1 MCAEHFNPWMLPGE
15 TAYSIV
21 DYGGA
26 ELIEAKHP
34 KPERREVQRRSVL
47 VRGVVQ
53 GVGFRPFVYRI
64 ATEEGL
70 AGSIGNDTEGVSI
83 EVEGPSQKIEVFL
96 SRLRAEMPPL
106 ARVDSIAARDLPPI
120 GEKGFRILSSHV
132 TGQVSTG
139 IPADAATCADCL
151 RELFDHKD
159 RRYRYPFL
167 NCTNCGPRFT
177 ITRRIPYDRPQT
189 SMAKFPMCP
198 ACQAEYDDPLNRR
211 FHAQPNACWE
221 CGPHIWLED
230 VEANLKGDGSI
241 GQGFIPAIQG
251 TPAEA
256 TSQAGFVTGHE
267 FTRAETAASNAE
279 ALAPVAAE
287 GARAL
292 KGRDFSRAE
301 DAHEKVGA
309 LAPERNAPINETIDH
324 LLAGDIVAIKGIGG
338 FHLSVDATNV
348 AAVKRLRHRKR
359 RYGKPLAVM
368 VRNIDAARILCELT
382 PEEEA
387 LLQTPAR
394 PIVLARAHESN
405 GIAPEVAPGIPWLG
419 IFLPYAPLQ
428 HLLFADNRITALV
441 MTSANLSEEPI
452 AIDNDEARTR
462 LGNIADAFL
471 MHDREILQRCDD
483 SVTALVDGVPQLIR
497 RARGFV
503 PLGIELPFEVPP
515 LLAVGGHLK
524 SVFTLARGRF
534 AYQSQHLGD
543 LENPAGLDFFQES
556 LAHLMR
562 TFEIEPEMVVRDLHP
577 GYLSSSWANDW
588 AAARGLPVIAVQHH
602 HAHIAACM
610 AEHSLEGPVIGLSL
624 DGTGYG
630 TDGRIWGGEVLIA
643 RLDAFERFAHLEN
656 VPMPGGEAAV
666 REPWRM
672 ACGYLHAAGF
682 SLEEIENLTGA
693 TAIEARVIERM
704 IERNVNA
711 PLTSSCG
718 RLFDAV
724 AAVVLNRREVDYEAQ
739 AAIELEGIAIDEPDT
754 ITGYSLE
761 LVEDRSF
768 VTGHDFMGSPA
779 TGLRRWGGLSRAAN
793 AGEIH
798 GALAPPGNVIRVAS
812 LWIGLLADLR
822 AGESAAYIA
831 ARFHAAIANAFVDAA
846 IRARSATGIS
856 QIALSGGCMHNRRLS
871 RLLRSGLEAKGFDVF
886 QHRQVSPGDG
896 GLSYGQAVVAAAIL
910 RNRREQGPSGP

>member
-1 MCAEHFNPWMLPGE
+1 
-15 TAYSIV
+15 
-21 DYGGA
+21 
-26 ELIEAKHP
+26 LIEANHSKRE
-34 KPERREVQRRSVL
+34 ERDVLRRGVL
-47 VRGVVQ
+47 VRGIVQ
-53 GVGFRPFVYRI
+53 GVGFRPFVYRL

-70 AGSIGNDTEGVSI
+70 AGSIGNNTDGVSI
-83 EVEGPSQKIEVFL
+83 EVEGPRQKIEAFL
-96 SRLRAEMPPL
+96 SRLRSEMPPL
-106 ARVDSIAARDLPPI
+106 ARVDSIVARELGPKN
-120 GEKGFRILSSHV
+120 EAGFRILSSHI
-132 TGQVSTG
+132 TGQVRTG

-151 RELFDHKD
+151 RELLDPND

-167 NCTNCGPRFT
+167 NCTDCGPRFT

-189 SMAKFPMCP
+189 SMAKFPMCT
-198 ACQAEYDDPLNRR
+198 ACQSEYDDPLNRR
-211 FHAQPNACWE
+211 FHAQPNACWD
-221 CGPHIWLED
+221 CGPQLALESAD
-230 VEANLKGDGSI
+230 GMPIPTADPVEAVIK
-241 GQGFIPAIQG
+241 
-251 TPAEA
+251 
-256 TSQAGFVTGHE
+256 
-267 FTRAETAASNAE
+267 R
-279 ALAPVAAE
+279 
-287 GARAL
+287 
-292 KGRDFSRAE
+292 
-301 DAHEKVGA
+301 
-309 LAPERNAPINETIDH
+309 
-324 LLAGDIVAIKGIGG
+324 LLAGEIVAIKGIGG
-338 FHLSVDATNV
+338 FHLSVDATNS
-348 AAVKRLRHRKR
+348 AAIARLRHRKH

-368 VRNIDAARILCELT
+368 FRDIAAARALCALT

-394 PIVLARAHESN
+394 PIVLARARANN

-428 HLLFADNRITALV
+428 HLLFADARVKAMV

-483 SVTALVDGVPQLIR
+483 SVVAVVDGAPQLMR

-503 PLGIELPFEVPP
+503 PLGIELPFETPP

-562 TFEIEPEMVVRDLHP
+562 TFEIEPEVVVRDLHP

-610 AEHSLEGPVIGLSL
+610 AEHALEGPVIGLSL

-630 TDGRIWGGEVLIA
+630 TDGKIWGGEVLIA
-643 RLDAFERFAHLEN
+643 RLDRFERFAHLEY

-672 ACGYLHAAGF
+672 AFGHLRAAGVR
-682 SLEEIENLTGA
+682 LEQIESLTGA
-693 TAIEARVIERM
+693 TAQESRVIERM

-739 AAIELEGIAIDEPDT
+739 AAIELEGTAIDELDT
-754 ITGYSLE
+754 ITGYSFE
-761 LVEDRSF
+761 LAEDRSF
-768 VTGHDFMGSPA
+768 VTGHDFPGSPA

-793 AGEIH
+793 AGERH
-798 GALAPPGNVIRVAS
+798 GALAPAGNAIHVSSFWTELV
-812 LWIGLLADLR
+812 ADLR
-822 AGESAAYIA
+822 AGVGKARIA
-831 ARFHAAIANAFVDAA
+831 ARFHATLAHAFVGAS
-846 IRARSATGIS
+846 IRAGKATGIS
-856 QIALSGGCMHNRRLS
+856 QVALSGGCMHNRRLS
-871 RLLRSGLEAKGFDVF
+871 RLLRASLEAEGFDVF
-886 QHRQVSPGDG
+886 QHLQVSPGDG
-896 GLSYGQAVVAAAIL
+896 GLSYGQAVIASAIL
-910 RNRREQGPSGP
+910 RSQKSGEAIS

>member
-1 MCAEHFNPWMLPGE
+1 
-15 TAYSIV
+15 
-21 DYGGA
+21 
-26 ELIEAKHP
+26 LIEANHSKRE
-34 KPERREVQRRSVL
+34 ERDVLRRGVL
-47 VRGVVQ
+47 VRGIVQ
-53 GVGFRPFVYRI
+53 GVGFRPFVYRL

-70 AGSIGNDTEGVSI
+70 AGSIGNNTDGVSI
-83 EVEGPSQKIEVFL
+83 EVEGPRQKIEAFL
-96 SRLRAEMPPL
+96 SRLRSEMPPL
-106 ARVDSIAARDLPPI
+106 ARVDSIVARELGPKN
-120 GEKGFRILSSHV
+120 EAGFRILSSHI
-132 TGQVSTG
+132 TGQVRTG

-151 RELFDHKD
+151 RELLDPND

-167 NCTNCGPRFT
+167 NCTDCGPRFT

-189 SMAKFPMCP
+189 SMAKFPMCT
-198 ACQAEYDDPLNRR
+198 ACQSEYDDPLNRR
-211 FHAQPNACWE
+211 FHAQPNACWD
-221 CGPHIWLED
+221 CGPQLALESAD
-230 VEANLKGDGSI
+230 GMPIPTADPVEAVIK
-241 GQGFIPAIQG
+241 
-251 TPAEA
+251 
-256 TSQAGFVTGHE
+256 
-267 FTRAETAASNAE
+267 R
-279 ALAPVAAE
+279 
-287 GARAL
+287 
-292 KGRDFSRAE
+292 
-301 DAHEKVGA
+301 
-309 LAPERNAPINETIDH
+309 
-324 LLAGDIVAIKGIGG
+324 LLAGEIVAIKGIGG
-338 FHLSVDATNV
+338 FHLSVDATNS
-348 AAVKRLRHRKR
+348 AAIARLRHRKH

-368 VRNIDAARILCELT
+368 FRDIAAARALCALT

-394 PIVLARAHESN
+394 PIVLARARANN

-428 HLLFADNRITALV
+428 HLLFADARVKALV

-483 SVTALVDGVPQLIR
+483 SVVAVVDGAPQLMR

-503 PLGIELPFEVPP
+503 PLGIELPFETPP

-562 TFEIEPEMVVRDLHP
+562 TFEIEPEVVVRDLHP

-610 AEHSLEGPVIGLSL
+610 AEHALEGPVIGLSL

-630 TDGRIWGGEVLIA
+630 TDGKIWGGEVLIA
-643 RLDAFERFAHLEN
+643 RLDRFERFAHLEY

-672 ACGYLHAAGF
+672 AFGHLRAAGVR
-682 SLEEIENLTGA
+682 LEQIESLTGA
-693 TAIEARVIERM
+693 TAQESRVIERM

-739 AAIELEGIAIDEPDT
+739 AAIELEGTAIDELDT

-761 LVEDRSF
+761 LADDRSF
-768 VTGHDFMGSPA
+768 VTGHDFPGSPA

-793 AGEIH
+793 AGERH
-798 GALAPPGNVIRVAS
+798 GALAPAGNAIHVSSFWTELV
-812 LWIGLLADLR
+812 ADLR
-822 AGESAAYIA
+822 AGVGKARIA
-831 ARFHAAIANAFVDAA
+831 ARFHATLAHAFVGAS
-846 IRARSATGIS
+846 IRAGKATGIS
-856 QIALSGGCMHNRRLS
+856 QVALSGGCMHNRRLA
-871 RLLRSGLEAKGFDVF
+871 RLLRAGLEAEGFDVF
-886 QHRQVSPGDG
+886 QHLQVSPGDG
-896 GLSYGQAVVAAAIL
+896 GLSYGQAVIASAIL
-910 RNRREQGPSGP
+910 RSQKSGEAIS

>member
-1 MCAEHFNPWMLPGE
+1 ML
-15 TAYSIV
+15 
-21 DYGGA
+21 
-26 ELIEAKHP
+26 
-34 KPERREVQRRSVL
+34 RRGVL
-47 VRGVVQ
+47 VRGIVQ
-53 GVGFRPFVYRI
+53 GVGFRPFVYRL

-70 AGSIGNDTEGVSI
+70 AGSIGNNTDGVSI
-83 EVEGPSQKIEVFL
+83 EVEGPRQKIEAFL
-96 SRLRAEMPPL
+96 SRLRSEMPPL
-106 ARVDSIAARDLPPI
+106 ARVDSIVARELGPKN
-120 GEKGFRILSSHV
+120 EAGFRILSSHI
-132 TGQVSTG
+132 TGQVRTG

-151 RELFDHKD
+151 RELLDPND

-167 NCTNCGPRFT
+167 NCTDCGPRFT

-189 SMAKFPMCP
+189 SMAKFPMCT
-198 ACQAEYDDPLNRR
+198 ACQSEYDDPLNRR
-211 FHAQPNACWE
+211 FHAQPNACWD
-221 CGPHIWLED
+221 CGPQLALESAD
-230 VEANLKGDGSI
+230 GMPIPTADPVEAVIK
-241 GQGFIPAIQG
+241 
-251 TPAEA
+251 
-256 TSQAGFVTGHE
+256 
-267 FTRAETAASNAE
+267 R
-279 ALAPVAAE
+279 
-287 GARAL
+287 
-292 KGRDFSRAE
+292 
-301 DAHEKVGA
+301 
-309 LAPERNAPINETIDH
+309 
-324 LLAGDIVAIKGIGG
+324 LLAGEIVAIKGIGG
-338 FHLSVDATNV
+338 FHLSVDATNS
-348 AAVKRLRHRKR
+348 AAIARLRHRKH

-368 VRNIDAARILCELT
+368 FRDIAAARALCALT

-394 PIVLARAHESN
+394 PIVLARARANN

-428 HLLFADNRITALV
+428 HLLFADARVKAMV

-483 SVTALVDGVPQLIR
+483 SVVAVVDGAPQLMR

-503 PLGIELPFEVPP
+503 PLGIELPFETPP

-562 TFEIEPEMVVRDLHP
+562 TFEIEPEVVVRDLHP

-610 AEHSLEGPVIGLSL
+610 AEHALEGPVIGLSL

-630 TDGRIWGGEVLIA
+630 TDGKIWGGEVLIA
-643 RLDAFERFAHLEN
+643 RLDRFERFAHLEY

-672 ACGYLHAAGF
+672 AFGHLRAAGVR
-682 SLEEIENLTGA
+682 LEQIESLTGA
-693 TAIEARVIERM
+693 TAQESRVIERM

-739 AAIELEGIAIDEPDT
+739 AAIELEGTAIDELDT

-761 LVEDRSF
+761 LADDRSF
-768 VTGHDFMGSPA
+768 VTGHDFPGSPA
-779 TGLRRWGGLSRAAN
+779 TGLRRWGGLR
-793 AGEIH
+793 
-798 GALAPPGNVIRVAS
+798 PGK
-812 LWIGLLADLR
+812 
-822 AGESAAYIA
+822 
-831 ARFHAAIANAFVDAA
+831 ARTPAHCNP
-846 IRARSATGIS
+846 T
-856 QIALSGGCMHNRRLS
+856 
-871 RLLRSGLEAKGFDVF
+871 
-886 QHRQVSPGDG
+886 
-896 GLSYGQAVVAAAIL
+896 
-910 RNRREQGPSGP
+910 